1 MVVLYFVPEFLDK
14 KILVVDDEKHI
25 KVLLKEFFSFN
36 GYEIFEASNGIEALD
51 ILNEKSC
58 SLLIT
63 DMNMPYMNGI
73 ELVQRIRS
81 FDVSLPII
89 GMSCEDK
96 ETEFFHAGG
105 DYFLSKPFNIYHLK
119 FIVNSILGE

>member
-1 MVVLYFVPEFLDK
+1 VPEFLDK
-14 KILVVDDEKHI
+14 KILVVDDDKHI
-25 KVLLKEFFSFN
+25 KELLKEFFSFN

-96 ETEFFHAGG
+96 ETEFFHAGANC
-105 DYFLSKPFNIYHLK
+105 FLLKPFDIYYLK
-119 FIVNSILGE
+119 ILVNLLLGE